1 MKHCGQNNEEII
13 HTYDL
18 KFYLNYRSDL
28 LIGVYPLREKNKKN
42 KTNNFEYSGVY
53 KLKLVAQ
60 LMH

>member
-42 KTNNFEYSGVY
+42 TLSIQVSINSSS
-53 KLKLVAQ
+53 LPS
-60 LMH
+60 